1 MKDHSVAVRDSI
13 VCMHMELLRY
23 VCTFTGCI
31 YNYTLTHMCTYTH
44 VCWKEMLIH
53 RF

>member
-1 MKDHSVAVRDSI
+1 MKDHSVAVRDSL

-23 VCTFTGCI
+23 ASSECTYI